1 MSMKKILNRNFFLV
15 FLGQFALSS
24 AFHCL
29 IPTLPIYL
37 SRQGTP
43 ETEIGILIGIFSVS
57 SVVIRPFVGR
67 ALLKTPE
74 RIFMMSGA
82 LLFAFTSMT
91 YLLASPFW
99 PFLMVRVFQGIGLG
113 FFNTA
118 SITLIANI
126 SPVAHRAQSLGYFYL
141 AFNIAFALAPVF
153 GMFIINNFNFTLL
166 FLFCTGLSLCSL
178 FITTQLKKKQVHSL
192 ENPSIDNESWF
203 SRKALSPAIIVFF
216 AHIIWGALTAFFPLY
231 ALDHGVNNPGFF
243 FTAYA
248 VILILGRV
256 LGGRILDLYRRERV
270 MLPCLTTY
278 IISMIILAFSKTLA
292 MFILVAVIWGI
303 GNAFLIPTLV
313 AYTIELS
320 GSSRGP
326 AMGTFTAISDLGTGL
341 GPVIAGFILRF
352 TSYQA
357 IFLFLAL
364 IGGINFCYFY
374 FFVWKKEKNKEII
387 IADHRDINFSAK
399 PHQEKP

>member
-1 MSMKKILNRNFFLV
+1 MTMKKIINRNFFLV
-15 FLGQFALSS
+15 CLGQFSFSS
-24 AFHCL
+24 AFHIL

-37 SRQGTP
+37 SRRGSP
-43 ETEIGILIGIFSVS
+43 ETEVGILIGVFSVS
-57 SVVIRPFVGR
+57 SLVIRPFVGR

-74 RIFMMSGA
+74 RKFMMSGA
-82 LLFAFTSMT
+82 LIFAFASMA
-91 YLLASPFW
+91 YLSASPFW

-118 SITLIANI
+118 TITLIANI
-126 SPVAHRAQSLGYFYL
+126 SPEAHRGQSLSYFYL

-153 GMFIINNFNFTLL
+153 GMFVINHFNFTLL

-178 FITTQLKKKQVHSL
+178 FITTQLGKKQVHSL
-192 ENPSIDNESWF
+192 GDPSIESGSFF
-203 SRKALSPAIIVFF
+203 SRKALSPAIMVFF

-231 ALDHGVNNPGFF
+231 ALDHGVNNPGYF

-248 VILILGRV
+248 VVLILGRV
-256 LGGRILDLYRRERV
+256 LGGRILDLYNRERV

-278 IISMIILAFSKTLA
+278 IISMIILAFSQTLP

-326 AMGTFTAISDLGTGL
+326 AMGTFTAFADLGTGL
-341 GPVIAGFILRF
+341 GPMIAGFILRF

-357 IFLFLAL
+357 MFLFLAL
-364 IGGINFCYFY
+364 TGGINLYYFY
-374 FFVWKKEKNKEII
+374 VLVWDKGKRLKK
-387 IADHRDINFSAK
+387 S
-399 PHQEKP
+399 P

>member
-1 MSMKKILNRNFFLV
+1 MKKIINRNFILV
-15 FLGQFALSS
+15 FLGQLALSFG
-24 AFHCL
+24 FHIL

-37 SRQGTP
+37 SRLGSP

-57 SVVIRPFVGR
+57 SLVIRPFVGR

-74 RIFMMSGA
+74 RNFMITGA
-82 LLFAFTSMT
+82 FLFALTSIT
-91 YLLASPFW
+91 YLIASPFW
-99 PFLMVRVFQGIGLG
+99 PFLMVRVFQGMGLA

-126 SPVAHRAQSLGYFYL
+126 SPEAHRGQSLSYFYL

-153 GMFIINNFNFTLL
+153 GMFIINHFNFTLL

-178 FITTQLKKKQVHSL
+178 FITTKLGKKQVNSL
-192 ENPSIDNESWF
+192 EDSSIDDGSFF
-203 SRKALSPAIIVFF
+203 SRKALPPAIMVFF

-231 ALDHGVNNPGFF
+231 ALNHGVNNPGFF

-248 VILILGRV
+248 VVLILGRV
-256 LGGRILDLYRRERV
+256 LGGRILDLYSRERV

-278 IISMIILAFSKTLA
+278 IISMIILAFSKTLP

-326 AMGTFTAISDLGTGL
+326 AMGTFTAFADLGTGL
-341 GPVIAGFILRF
+341 GPMIAGFILRF
-352 TSYQA
+352 SSYQA
-357 IFLFLAL
+357 MFLFLAL
-364 IGGINFCYFY
+364 TGGINLYYFY
-374 FFVWKKEKNKEII
+374 VLVWDKGKRLKK
-387 IADHRDINFSAK
+387 S
-399 PHQEKP
+399 P